1 MVTTGASVATV
12 DHRLRLSWTVLFV
25 LLLLGAVVGLVQPLL
40 ELPERIGR
48 NNNEGW
54 NAHHATRALEGDD
67 LYPPSD
73 ALITNNYPPLSF
85 YVVGGLGRGLDDN
98 VRAGRILALVSLLTV
113 AAMTGTIARF
123 LSGSGL
129 VGATATLLCL
139 ATIGGHFQNYVA
151 LDDPQMFGHA
161 LQYLGLGALLRGR
174 GDRRGI
180 VACAVLV
187 VLGGLVKH
195 ILVAIPLGVT
205 LWLWME
211 RRKEFRLWAVSCL
224 VLGSIAGGILY
235 AVYGSS
241 VFESVLGNER
251 TYGIHLLTQALER
264 WILPLAPLLVG
275 AAGVLA
281 VRRGPRIR
289 LVAIIGAFSLCLG
302 MLSSLAEGVNYNA
315 IFDALFVA
323 VILAPVVAHRLSE
336 EGCRL
341 AWLWPWVMVLP
352 VLLVLP
358 ARALESVESQRSRP
372 ERSAI
377 ANEDLDWIEARP
389 GRVLCEDSA
398 LSYWTER
405 SFELDFFNFRQKRKV
420 GLLDGNRLIG
430 RLDARVY
437 TVVQLDRPEAT
448 ATLGPDVQDAIE
460 RNYELA
466 RQSPV
471 NGWLFVPRTARDR
484 STGPDG

>member
-1 MVTTGASVATV
+1 MLV
-12 DHRLRLSWTVLFV
+12 V
-25 LLLLGAVVGLVQPLL
+25 LLFLGAVVGLAQPLL
-40 ELPERIGR
+40 DLPERIGR
-48 NNNEGW
+48 NHNEGW
-54 NAHHATRALEGDD
+54 NAHHAARALEGDD

-85 YVVGGLGRGLDDN
+85 YVVGVLGRGFDDN
-98 VRAGRILALVSLLTV
+98 VQAGRVLALVSLLTV
-113 AAMTGTIARF
+113 AAVTGSIARL
-123 LSGSGL
+123 LSGSML
-129 VGATATLLCL
+129 VGGTSTLLCL
-139 ATIGGHFQNYVA
+139 ATIGAHFRNYVA

-161 LQYLGLGALLRGR
+161 LQYLGLAALLHGR

-180 VACAVLV
+180 VVCAVLV

-211 RRKEFRLWAVSCL
+211 RRRELRLWAASLL

-235 AVYGSS
+235 GVYGSS
-241 VFESVLGNER
+241 VFQSVLGDAR
-251 TYGIHLLTQALER
+251 TFGVHLLAHALER
-264 WILPLAPLLVG
+264 WILPLAPLFVG

-302 MLSSLAEGVNYNA
+302 MLSSFAEGVNYNA
-315 IFDALFVA
+315 IFDALFAA
-323 VILAPVVAHRLSE
+323 VILAPVVAHRLFE
-336 EGCRL
+336 EGYRL

-358 ARALESVESQRSRP
+358 ARALESVEAQRARP

-377 ANEDLDWIEARP
+377 ANEDLDWIDARP

-398 LSYWTER
+398 LSYWVGR
-405 SFELDFFNFRQKRKV
+405 PFELDFFNFRQKRRTGV
-420 GLLDGNRLIG
+420 LDGRRLIA
-430 RLDARVY
+430 RLEARTY
-437 TVVQLDRPEAT
+437 AVVQLDRPEAT
-448 ATLGPDVQDAIE
+448 ETLGPDVQAAIE
-460 RNYELA
+460 RNYELG
-466 RQSPV
+466 RRSPI
-471 NGWLFVPRTARDR
+471 NGWFFVPRGAGDR
-484 STGPDG
+484 PSESGG